1 MTEFS
6 FDALRRHPDIEADN
20 LFAVDASDRLILDEA
35 DAAIQSTRG
44 EPGQVVVIGDNYG
57 ALTLATAGV
66 LEIHGIRVHQDAR
79 SGELALAEN
88 ARRVLDVDLGGRFR
102 SLPLGPELLEG
113 ATVVLLQL
121 PRSLAALDEFAR
133 AIAAYAD
140 PSVVVFAGGR
150 VKHMTPAM
158 NEVLAASF
166 GEVTATLARQKSRVL
181 IARSPLPEVAPA
193 EVRREFHADHDLWVC
208 ATGGAFA
215 GTKIDIGTRLLLDHL
230 SEMKPDAR
238 LAIDLGCGTGLLA
251 SALARSR
258 ADSGSSSVSDAD
270 ADADPAES
278 AHPPLRVI
286 ATDQSAAA
294 IESTR
299 ATLEAN
305 GLTGRVEAVRD
316 DALAGFDDASADLIL
331 LNPPF
336 HVGSTVHAGIALKL
350 FEAAGRVLAPGGE
363 LWTVFNS
370 HLSYRAALQRTV
382 GATRQVDRTP
392 KFTVMVSVKR

>member
-35 DAAIQSTRG
+35 DAAIQATRD
-44 EPGQVVVIGDNYG
+44 EPGRVVVIGDTYG
-57 ALTLATAGV
+57 ALTLAVAGV

-88 ARRVLDVDLGGRFR
+88 ARRVLDVDLSGRFR
-102 SLPLGPELLEG
+102 SLSLGAELLEG

-166 GEVTATLARQKSRVL
+166 GEVSATLARQKSRVL
-181 IARSPLPEVAPA
+181 IARSPLPGVSPA
-193 EVRREFHADHDLWVC
+193 EVRREFHAGHDLWVC

-215 GTKIDIGTRLLLDHL
+215 GTKIDIGTRLLLEHL
-230 SEMKPDAR
+230 PEMRPDAR
-238 LAIDLGCGTGLLA
+238 LAVDLGCGTGVLA
-251 SALARSR
+251 SALALSR
-258 ADSGSSSVSDAD
+258 PGSGEGDQ
-270 ADADPAES
+270 
-278 AHPPLRVI
+278 PPLRVI

-294 IESTR
+294 IDSTR

-305 GLTGRVEAVRD
+305 DLVDRVEVVRD